1 MKRLISLFVLLST
14 SFAVAAPRV
23 VVQPMSASVPLPG
36 AANAALQTVVASL
49 AVELPS
55 TFEVDDALLPLP
67 TKSCG
72 LEPTCLA
79 ELAKATRCGWS
90 LAVWVT
96 AVDAGFELT
105 ALVVS
110 AEKTIVRRGGPV
122 ALSALPTTE
131 LGWTEVVR
139 QLTGSLALETLGTE
153 APAPLVAEAKPAEKP
168 VEGPVV
174 TYVPSVTRVAPAP
187 KTSWRVPFA
196 ITSGAVAVAAGTS
209 AITLAL
215 INFNEARA
223 LNAAMQGNLIPQL
236 YVDRAVS
243 LDERTVLAAS
253 LGVGAGLA
261 AAASLAALLFVDEPV
276 QVSAGFGP
284 QGAGLSVRGQ
294 F

>member
-1 MKRLISLFVLLST
+1 
-14 SFAVAAPRV
+14 
-23 VVQPMSASVPLPG
+23 MSASVPLPG

-168 VEGPVV
+168 AEKPVEGPVGLPTAV
-174 TYVPSVTRVAPAP
+174 RPPAP
-187 KTSWRVPFA
+187 STPTTPTPGW
-196 ITSGAVAVAAGTS
+196 
-209 AITLAL
+209 
-215 INFNEARA
+215 
-223 LNAAMQGNLIPQL
+223 
-236 YVDRAVS
+236 
-243 LDERTVLAAS
+243 
-253 LGVGAGLA
+253 
-261 AAASLAALLFVDEPV
+261 
-276 QVSAGFGP
+276 
-284 QGAGLSVRGQ
+284 
-294 F
+294 

>member
-1 MKRLISLFVLLST
+1 
-14 SFAVAAPRV
+14 
-23 VVQPMSASVPLPG
+23 MSASVPLPG

-139 QLTGSLALETLGTE
+139 QLTGSLALETLGT
-153 APAPLVAEAKPAEKP
+153 
-168 VEGPVV
+168 
-174 TYVPSVTRVAPAP
+174 RVAPAP

-284 QGAGLSVRGQ
+284 QGAGRSVRGQ